1 MLQFYYNPLSP
12 LSRRV
17 WIALLEKEISFT
29 PILVNLKEGEQFK
42 RDFLAINP
50 FHHVP
55 VIIDDGLRVLES
67 LAILDYLECK
77 YPQNPLL
84 PKDPS
89 ELAKVRMA
97 QMVANNE
104 LSSLV
109 IPLISETDD
118 SPQLKKAKRKITRTL
133 NFLAKL
139 LADDAYF
146 GGENLSLGDIVA
158 GNAVILVGK
167 LGYDLSQIEQIE
179 RWRDRLMARRIWQQ
193 AQPNDEE
200 TEIFKLTVQELI
212 KSQGKTQIISKI
224 EQSSTMN
231 SEQ

>member
-29 PILVNLKEGEQFK
+29 PIIVNLKEGEQFK

-84 PKDPS
+84 SKDPAQ
-89 ELAKVRMA
+89 LAKVKMA
-97 QMVANNE
+97 QMVANSE
-104 LSSLV
+104 LSALV
-109 IPLISETDD
+109 IPLICETED
-118 SPQLKKAKRKITRTL
+118 SPQLKQAKRKITRIL
-133 NFLAKL
+133 DFLGEL

-146 GGENLSLGDIVA
+146 GGETLSLGDIVA

-167 LGYDLSQIEQIE
+167 LGFELGQIEQIE
-179 RWRDRLMARRIWQQ
+179 KWRDRLMARLVWQQ
-193 AQPNDEE
+193 TQPNDEQIN
-200 TEIFKLTVQELI
+200 IFKQTVQELI
-212 KSQGKTQIISKI
+212 TLPGKNQIVTKI
-224 EQSSTMN
+224 EQS
-231 SEQ
+231 